1 MPIKKLLTTVKKVR
15 RKTDD
20 KNANCTKMSADNVTT
35 AEDGEEDADGN
46 EFLKAT
52 RGDF

>member
-15 RKTDD
+15 HKTGD
-20 KNANCTKMSADNVTT
+20 KNANCTKMSAENVTM
-35 AEDGEEDADGN
+35 AEDGDEDADGN

-52 RGDF
+52 KGDF